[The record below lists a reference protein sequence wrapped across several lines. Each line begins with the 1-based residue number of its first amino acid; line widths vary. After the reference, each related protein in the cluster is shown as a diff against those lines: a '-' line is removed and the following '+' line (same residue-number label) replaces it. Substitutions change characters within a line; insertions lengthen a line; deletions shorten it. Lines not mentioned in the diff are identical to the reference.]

1 MTNGEYAQFSMTNRV
16 EVRIEDVPWLVLPKM
31 MAVASDI
38 FVEVQRRK
46 ASRDRSPVRVPP
58 AKRAKGGLRQRDPW

>member
-1 MTNGEYAQFSMTNRV
+1 MTNGDYAQFSMAIRV

-38 FVEVQRRK
+38 FVEVKRRK
-46 ASRDRSPVRVPP
+46 VSRDRSPVRVPP
-58 AKRAKGGLRQRDPW
+58 GKRAKGGLRQLDPR